1 MCKVGAHKLE
11 PVQHTSQNAL
21 NLLDDIVKVRTRI
34 APSPTGD
41 PHVGTAFIALFN
53 YCFAKQHGGEFLLRI
68 EDTDQVRSTR
78 ASEQMILDALDWCG
92 LSWDEG
98 PDVGGPHGPYR
109 QSERSELYT
118 THCNALIEK
127 GHAFRC
133 FCTQERL
140 LASRKE
146 REARG
151 DSFVGYDGTCTNL
164 TQDEVDA
171 KMAAGE
177 PFVVRMKVPRGEEI
191 VIEDRLRGAI
201 TFQTDEVDMQV
212 LMKSD
217 GLPTYHLANV
227 VDDHFMEITHVI
239 RGEEWISSAPKHKL
253 LYDYFDWEMPELTH
267 MPLLRNPDKSKLSK
281 RKNPTSI
288 LYYERMGL
296 LPEALLN
303 YLGMMGWSMP
313 SVDGEEAPEV
323 FSLDEMVASF
333 DLDRVS
339 TGGPVF
345 DVTKLEHING
355 RWLRERMDDDEY
367 ADRVVKWALN
377 AEYMKPM
384 IPMIKQ
390 RVNRFTELPQW
401 LAFFFAGPPTDLTV
415 DQLLNKQITDE
426 AELIKA
432 LQFTLWHL
440 EALREWNMDTISGA
454 LREVARMCDVKF
466 GSIMKIVFPVVC
478 GSASGPPMFDALEL
492 LGPDMSRARFRSAL
506 LMALGGTPMGSK
518 KLSKMQ
524 KAYRK
529 AIAALDDPEQ

>member
-1 MCKVGAHKLE
+1 M
-11 PVQHTSQNAL
+11 
-21 NLLDDIVKVRTRI
+21 KVRTRV

-78 ASEQMILDALDWCG
+78 ASEQMILDALTWCG

-118 THCNALIEK
+118 THCDELLSK

-133 FCTQERL
+133 FCTSEEL

-151 DSFVGYDGTCTNL
+151 DSFVGYDGTCTHL
-164 TQDEVDA
+164 SDAEVQEKLDA
-171 KMAAGE
+171 GL
-177 PFVVRMKVPRGEEI
+177 PHVVRMKVPRGEEL
-191 VIEDRLRGAI
+191 VIKDRLRGDI
-201 TFQTDEVDMQV
+201 VFNTDEVDMQV

-227 VDDHFMEITHVI
+227 VDDHHMEITHVI

-253 LYDYFDWEMPELTH
+253 LYRYFGWEMPELTH

-288 LYYERMGL
+288 LYYERLGL

-313 SVDGEEAPEV
+313 SKDGEEAAEV
-323 FSLDEMVASF
+323 FSLQEMVENF

-345 DVTKLEHING
+345 DMTKLEHING
-355 RWLRERMDDDEY
+355 RWLRERINDDEY
-367 ADRVVKWALN
+367 AQRVVKWALN
-377 AEYMKPM
+377 ERYMKPM

-390 RVNRFTELPQW
+390 RVNKFTDLPQW
-401 LAFFFAGPPTDLTV
+401 VSFFFSSAPENLT
-415 DQLLNKQITDE
+415 QEMLFNKQIKDADT
-426 AELIKA
+426 LNQV
-432 LQFTLWHL
+432 LQFLIWHL
-440 EALREWNMDTISGA
+440 EAVRDWNSEAISQA
-454 LREVARMCDVKF
+454 LREVATMCELKF
-466 GSIMKIVFPVVC
+466 GSIMKVVFPVVC
-478 GSASGPPMFDALEL
+478 GSTSGPPMFDAMEL
-492 LGPDMSRARFRSAL
+492 LGPDMSRARFRAAL
-506 LMALGGTPMGSK
+506 LSVNDGKAFGSK
-518 KLSKMQ
+518 KLSKLQ

-529 AIAALDDPEQ
+529 ACDALTSDEA